1 MALGPILVI
10 ALRLVAPISIRRW
23 PLWGTAACLV
33 LDAVDVILIDVI
45 KLGDFTNYAQVDKL
59 LDIYYLSFALVV
71 SLAWQEILA
80 KKTSIV
86 LFIYRLIGVILFEVT
101 QVRILLFIFPN
112 MFENWFLFW
121 AARNRYFAKWQLTP
135 KRLAFTLIAL
145 LIPKLAQE
153 YVLHVREMHPWNWIQ
168 EKTGLLK

>member
-10 ALRLVAPISIRRW
+10 ALRLVVPISIRRW
-23 PLWGTAACLV
+23 PLWGTVACLV

-135 KRLAFTLIAL
+135 KRLVITLIAL

>member
-10 ALRLVAPISIRRW
+10 ILRLVVPVSIRRW
-23 PLWGTAACLV
+23 PLWGTVACLV

-59 LDIYYLSFALVV
+59 LDVYYLSFALIV
-71 SLAWQEILA
+71 SLAWQEKLA
-80 KKTSIV
+80 KNTSII
-86 LFIYRLIGVILFEVT
+86 LFIYRLLGVILFEVT
-101 QVRILLFIFPN
+101 QLRILLFIFPN

-121 AARNRYFAKWQLTP
+121 AARNRYFANWQLTP
-135 KRLAFTLIAL
+135 KRLTIVFIIL

-153 YVLHVREMHPWNWIQ
+153 YILHVREMHPWNWIQ